1 MMVNNIVYSSLP
13 KNNYFAEED
22 LRLYSYICLCIC
34 LCLYLYLYFCLY
46 IYHHFSF

>member
-13 KNNYFAEED
+13 KNDYFAED